1 MSVTPA
7 GPMAYQTPFISRV
20 YASDVSS
27 SLIREKSQKGHG
39 DIAIF
44 ARHLPTN
51 MPKELKWNVFT
62 ANELLVPT
70 TRIMFEFAKLA
81 MLLRPVI
88 APSRVIKYLE
98 NLENDWIIF

>member
-7 GPMAYQTPFISRV
+7 GTMAYQTPFTSRV

-27 SLIREKSQKGHG
+27 SLIREKSQKGHGLHG

-51 MPKELKWNVFT
+51 MPKELKWNVPT
-62 ANELLVPT
+62 ANDPLVPT
-70 TRIMFEFAKLA
+70 THVTFEFANPVTPG
-81 MLLRPVI
+81 LLLLHL
-88 APSRVIKYLE
+88 K
-98 NLENDWIIF
+98 

>member
-7 GPMAYQTPFISRV
+7 GPMAYQTPFKSRV

-27 SLIREKSQKGHG
+27 SLTREKSQKGHG

-51 MPKELKWNVFT
+51 MPKELKWNVPT
-62 ANELLVPT
+62 ANDPLVPT
-70 TRIMFEFAKLA
+70 THVTFEFAKPVTPG
-81 MLLRPVI
+81 LLLLHL
-88 APSRVIKYLE
+88 K
-98 NLENDWIIF
+98 